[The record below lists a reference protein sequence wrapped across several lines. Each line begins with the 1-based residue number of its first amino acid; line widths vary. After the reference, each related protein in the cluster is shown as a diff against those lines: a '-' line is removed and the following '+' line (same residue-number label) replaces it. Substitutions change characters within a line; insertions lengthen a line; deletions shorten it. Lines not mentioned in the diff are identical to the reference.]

1 MFIEVVVEEEQLPL
15 ELLLVHLQEVLEV
28 QAQQQVLMVLQP
40 LFQVVAEVVL
50 EKSLQDLMFLQ
61 ELEDQVELVQVV
73 QEQEALLEL
82 LTQVVELVD
91 LDMDQVEQVNQVQQ
105 AVRV

>member
-1 MFIEVVVEEEQLPL
+1 MVP
-15 ELLLVHLQEVLEV
+15 LLLEQMVHKEVLQVRAMAVMVE

-73 QEQEALLEL
+73 QEQEALLEQ

-91 LDMDQVEQVNQVQQ
+91 LDMAQVEQVNQVQQ
-105 AVRV
+105 AVQV